1 MSRRAAI
8 CAFAAGI
15 CTVGAACA
23 QPQEY
28 GFEAEIGTS
37 LEQLTQG
44 RGDWRST
51 YLDLEARNAARR
63 AFYGRLR
70 TTERFGQ
77 ADAEAA
83 AGTYLPFGRWG
94 VQLEATASPTHHV
107 LAKHSLLVQVE
118 RRFEGGWGAH
128 AGVRRS
134 EFEHTGTDIVVATVD
149 RYFSA
154 YRLAYS
160 LYLGRPDGA
169 GFNAAHRL
177 QGSYYYG
184 DRSFVGVAAYAGRE
198 AENVPPSGV
207 LVSEVRG
214 ASLGGRHEFAP
225 AWSFAWEVT
234 IHRQGDLYT
243 RRGFGI
249 GLRHAF

>member
-1 MSRRAAI
+1 MSRTAAM
-8 CAFAAGI
+8 CAFAAGLYAI
-15 CTVGAACA
+15 GAACA
-23 QPQEY
+23 QPQGY
-28 GFEAEIGTS
+28 GFEAEIGS
-37 LEQLTQG
+37 SVERLTQG

-51 YLDLEARNAARR
+51 TLDLEARNAARR
-63 AFYGRLR
+63 SFYGRLR

-77 ADAEAA
+77 ADSEAA

-107 LAKHSLLVQVE
+107 LARRSLLVQVE
-118 RRFEGGWGAH
+118 RRFEGGWGAQG
-128 AGVRRS
+128 GVRRS
-134 EFEHTGTDIVVATVD
+134 EFERTGTDLVVATLE

-169 GFNAAHRL
+169 GFNPAHRL

-198 AENVPPSGV
+198 AENVFPSGV